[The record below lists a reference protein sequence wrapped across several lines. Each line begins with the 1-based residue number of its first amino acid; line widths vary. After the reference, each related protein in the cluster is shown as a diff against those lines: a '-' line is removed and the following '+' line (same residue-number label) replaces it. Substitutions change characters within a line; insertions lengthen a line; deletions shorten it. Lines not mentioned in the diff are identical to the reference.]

1 MIEPSADVAPSAM
14 VAPSARVWHL
24 AQVREDATIGEETIV
39 GRGAYIGEGVRVGN
53 RCKIQNYALIYE
65 PASLADG
72 VFVGPAAVFTN
83 DHCPRAINPDGSL
96 KSASDWE
103 RVGVTVDRGAAI
115 GARAVC
121 VAPVRIGAWASLY
134 QERIDL
140 NLAQMMLKDFVSNPD
155 DNEITVSLIMSQCAV
170 YFGVTIEQM
179 GSSER
184 SHNVVE
190 ARQIAMYLCRELT
203 DLSLPK
209 IGQAFG
215 RDHTTVMHANK
226 KISKL
231 MKEKRETFNH
241 VSELTNRIKQ
251 KARES

>member
-83 DHCPRAINPDGSL
+83 DHCPRAINADGTL

-103 RVGVTVDRGAAI
+103 RVGVTVERGAAI

-121 VAPVRIGAWASLY
+121 VAPVRIGEWASVGAGAVVTSDVAPYALVVGVPARRVGWVGEAGVPLVAADEAPRNEAGDRTWVCPASGRRY
-134 QERIDL
+134 VERDGTLSPEAAPASSSSAPVI
-140 NLAQMMLKDFVSNPD
+140 PD
-155 DNEITVSLIMSQCAV
+155 ETRE
-170 YFGVTIEQM
+170 EQ
-179 GSSER
+179 
-184 SHNVVE
+184 
-190 ARQIAMYLCRELT
+190 
-203 DLSLPK
+203 P
-209 IGQAFG
+209 
-215 RDHTTVMHANK
+215 
-226 KISKL
+226 
-231 MKEKRETFNH
+231 
-241 VSELTNRIKQ
+241 
-251 KARES
+251 

>member
-24 AQVREDATIGEETIV
+24 AQVREDASIGEETIV

-96 KSASDWE
+96 KSASDWQ
-103 RVGVTVDRGAAI
+103 RVGVTVERGAAI

-121 VAPVRIGAWASLY
+121 VAPVRIGAWSSVGAG
-134 QERIDL
+134 
-140 NLAQMMLKDFVSNPD
+140 
-155 DNEITVSLIMSQCAV
+155 AV
-170 YFGVTIEQM
+170 VTSDVAPYALVVGVPARRVGWVGEAGVPLVAADEEPT
-179 GSSER
+179 
-184 SHNVVE
+184 NE
-190 ARQIAMYLCRELT
+190 ARDRTWVCPASGRRYVERGGALSPEEARASSPSAPATPAQTRE
-203 DLSLPK
+203 DQP
-209 IGQAFG
+209 
-215 RDHTTVMHANK
+215 
-226 KISKL
+226 
-231 MKEKRETFNH
+231 
-241 VSELTNRIKQ
+241 
-251 KARES
+251 